1 MFKKK
6 NSFSNEI
13 INWKKKMS
21 YIQWFHLCS
30 LGTKWT
36 YLQIFVKY
44 SLKLSF
50 IFFKQNYVFLNQ
62 VNLASHENWP
72 KRIKLMPHYQI
83 KYVSNYLFPS
93 SLFQKMDTYNE
104 SRINTPNVTFQTP
117 TFSISVALSISTIL
131 IGSIVTFINVSVLV
145 AAMKCSPKKQN
156 PILTWSL
163 VLRSLTF
170 VVDLIC

>member
-1 MFKKK
+1 MDLDCFQWHIFNTCVSINILVLYMLKNNNYTCLKKTIHFLMK
-6 NSFSNEI
+6 LLIE
-13 INWKKKMS
+13 KKMS

-36 YLQIFVKY
+36 YIQIFVKY

-62 VNLASHENWP
+62 VNLDFHENWP

-104 SRINTPNVTFQTP
+104 SRINTPNMTFQTP
-117 TFSISVALSISTIL
+117 TFSISVA
-131 IGSIVTFINVSVLV
+131 
-145 AAMKCSPKKQN
+145 
-156 PILTWSL
+156 
-163 VLRSLTF
+163 
-170 VVDLIC
+170 